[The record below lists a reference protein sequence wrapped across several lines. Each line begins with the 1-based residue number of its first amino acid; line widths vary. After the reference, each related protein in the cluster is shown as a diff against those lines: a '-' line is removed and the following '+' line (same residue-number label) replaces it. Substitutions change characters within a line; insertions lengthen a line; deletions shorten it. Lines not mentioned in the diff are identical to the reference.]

1 MFRRALVPALLVLA
15 AAVAPAVAANAPANP
30 GPLPLPLPVADTV
43 VNEGVS
49 VEGPLVNNIGLPTV
63 V

>member
-1 MFRRALVPALLVLA
+1 MFRRALLLTVLALA
-15 AAVAPAVAANAPANP
+15 AAVTPAVAANAPTNP

-49 VEGPLVNNIGLPTV
+49 VEGPLINNIGLPTLL
-63 V
+63 